1 MQIYVACLAS
11 YNNGVL
17 HGEWIDLEGRDA
29 DDVRGEIAR
38 ILRASPHPN
47 VTVDCPD
54 CAGVKFPVTRTTCT
68 QCGAT
73 AEYEAGFPPDCTRC
87 HSCAAISF
95 GCRTKELICKCATCK
110 GTGKV
115 PSAEEWAVH
124 DYDDVPGEWG
134 AHPDLDKLC
143 EFVETLE
150 ELEEDEREAF
160 IAYRDNEGDHVD
172 LESFRDAYAGKF
184 DSWADFAESLID
196 EQGVLQGVPAE
207 LARYF
212 DYESY
217 GRDLRLGG
225 DAYEASGHYFWNR

>member
-11 YNNGVL
+11 YNAGVM
-17 HGEWIDLEGRDA
+17 HGEWIDIVGMGAE
-29 DDVRGEIAR
+29 DVREEIAR
-38 ILRASPHPN
+38 ILRESPHPN
-47 VTVDCPD
+47 VEVDCPE
-54 CAGVKFPVTRTTCT
+54 
-68 QCGAT
+68 CGGGLT
-73 AEYEAGFPPDCTRC
+73 HGGGQRC
-87 HSCAAISF
+87 VVCD
-95 GCRTKELICKCATCK
+95 GKC
-110 GTGKV
+110 KV
-115 PSAEEWAVH
+115 PSAEEWAIH

-134 AHPDLDKLC
+134 EHPDLDKLC
-143 EFVETLE
+143 EFVEALD

-184 DSWADFAESLID
+184 DSWADFAESLIE
-196 EQGVLQGVPAE
+196 EQGVLQDVPAE

-225 DAYEASGHYFWNR
+225 DAHEASGYYFWNR

>member
-1 MQIYVACLAS
+1 MRIYVACLAS

-17 HGEWIDLEGRDA
+17 HGDWIDLEGMDA
-29 DDVRGEIAR
+29 DGVREEIAT
-38 ILRASPHPN
+38 ILRESPHPN
-47 VTVDCPD
+47 VRVPCPD
-54 CAGVKFPVTRTTCT
+54 CGAHYNEAAAFNAACGTCNNV
-68 QCGAT
+68 G
-73 AEYEAGFPPDCTRC
+73 
-87 HSCAAISF
+87 S
-95 GCRTKELICKCATCK
+95 
-110 GTGKV
+110 V

-124 DYDDVPGEWG
+124 DYDDLSSSWGE
-134 AHPDLDKLC
+134 HPDLDKLC

-150 ELEEDEREAF
+150 ELDEDEREAF

-196 EQGVLQGVPAE
+196 EQGVLQEVPAE

-225 DAYEASGHYFWNR
+225 DAYEASGFYFWNR